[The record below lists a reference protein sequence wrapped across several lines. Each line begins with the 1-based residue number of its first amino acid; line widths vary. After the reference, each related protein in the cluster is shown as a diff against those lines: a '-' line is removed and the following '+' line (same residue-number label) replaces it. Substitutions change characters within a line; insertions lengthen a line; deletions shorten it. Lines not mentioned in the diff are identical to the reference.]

1 MTKVLHIGEEVLV
14 RLALGERQPSPSER
28 RHLERCEQCD
38 RKLEFTRR
46 IGSVLVERVEM
57 PPPEVFERA
66 AAQIDHLAQATEV
79 PVELLAELSPGA
91 SVEAPAGLRSAAPA
105 TQQWLLRAGDLE
117 VDLQA
122 FSEGPEARRLHG
134 QILSRS
140 GAAAGLP
147 VHVRHAGS
155 PQMAVTDR
163 LGEFSVGPI
172 TGPALHLV
180 IEADNALYGVDLKPF
195 VKADDD
201 QDEST

>member
-1 MTKVLHIGEEVLV
+1 MANVLHIGDEVLV
-14 RLALGERQPSPSER
+14 RLALGERQPTPAER
-28 RHLERCEQCD
+28 RHLERCPSCEG
-38 RKLEFTRR
+38 RLAATRR
-46 IGSVLVERVEM
+46 ISAVLEEQVEM
-57 PPPEVFERA
+57 PSPEAFERA
-66 AAQIDHLAQATEV
+66 AERIDSMAPAAEV
-79 PVELLAELSPGA
+79 PAELVAELRPGA
-91 SVEAPAGLRSAAPA
+91 SLEAPAGLRSAAPA

-147 VHVRHAGS
+147 VHVRHGGN

-172 TGPALHLV
+172 RGADLHLV
-180 IEADNALYGVDLKPF
+180 IEADTALYGVDIRPF
-195 VKADDD
+195 EPPEDDEP
-201 QDEST
+201 QG